1 MDSQFSKDLM
11 EFDSTF
17 EKLLEV
23 EDGFIKKM
31 KYRKCVKEAKNFYRA
46 YVKKCNEY
54 NEYIDFFTP
63 LLYHLIACGFGYDK
77 SAEYLSEIRVKIL
90 KYLNETIPNDVKKN
104 FSEEFRNIG

>member
-104 FSEEFRNIG
+104 FSEEFRNNG